1 MAIHLG
7 TREVIRFNLAVIGE
21 SGLGKTT
28 LLKAL
33 LQKYSPVN
41 EILKDNVSI
50 LTSPTVI
57 ISEVGDFLA
66 NTESGPIHFYLYDT
80 PGYGDF
86 VNNQASFDMCVIVL
100 HISLLNTLYKI

>member
-41 EILKDNVSI
+41 ELLKDPIV
-50 LTSPTVI
+50 LTSPTVM
-57 ISEVGDFLA
+57 ISQVDDFIT

-86 VNNQASFDMCVIVL
+86 INNQDSFD
-100 HISLLNTLYKI
+100 K

>member
-41 EILKDNVSI
+41 EVLNDSAV
-50 LTSPTVI
+50 LPSPTVI
-57 ISEVGDFLA
+57 MSEVGEFLT

-86 VNNQASFDMCVIVL
+86 INNQASFDM
-100 HISLLNTLYKI
+100 